1 MSGERPGE
9 KVFTESIHLDA
20 AAADVWKAVTDGAEL
35 ARWFPLAARVTP
47 PKPDGSGGSV
57 FLSWGPMCEGEAP
70 LTLWEPPTR
79 AAWTE
84 SHAEGVRITVMFEL
98 APAAGGRG
106 TVLRVTQSGFGRGAA
121 WDDMYDSISNG
132 WKFELRS
139 LRHYL
144 SRHAGRDRDAAWVPS
159 PSPLAID
166 ACWRA
171 LVGGVGGAG
180 KPGLLKA
187 GRLGGYSEGDAYSF
201 TGPDGRTY
209 SGTVLRSVENK
220 GFAGTVKELGDG
232 LIRIEIERR
241 GAESTPCVWVAEW
254 GKALGAGRSKEIA
267 DAWAS
272 RMRELAGSAGV
283 EGGGA

>member
-1 MSGERPGE
+1 MSTDPHAP
-9 KVFTESIHLDA
+9 KVFTDTIHLDA

-35 ARWFPLAARVTP
+35 ARWFPIAARVTP

-70 LTLWEPPTR
+70 LTLWEPPKR

-84 SHAEGVRITVMFEL
+84 SHAGGVQITVMFEL

-144 SRHAGRDRDAAWVPS
+144 SHHAGRDRDAAWVPS

-171 LVGGVGGAG
+171 LVGGAG
-180 KPGLLKA
+180 KPGLLRS
-187 GRLGGYSEGDAYSF
+187 GRLGGYAEGDAYSF

-220 GFAGTVKELGDG
+220 GFAGTVKELSDG
-232 LIRIEIERR
+232 VIRIEIERR
-241 GAESTPCVWVAEW
+241 GGESTPCVWVAEW
-254 GKALGAGRSKEIA
+254 GKSQGSGGSGVIAEAWAARVRELVGSANIQGAGA
-267 DAWAS
+267 CQA
-272 RMRELAGSAGV
+272 
-283 EGGGA
+283 